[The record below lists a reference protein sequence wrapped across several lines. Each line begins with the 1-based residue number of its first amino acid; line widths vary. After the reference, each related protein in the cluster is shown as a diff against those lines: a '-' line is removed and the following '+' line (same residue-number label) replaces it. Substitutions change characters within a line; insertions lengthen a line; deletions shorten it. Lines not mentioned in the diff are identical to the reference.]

1 MKKIIFYF
9 TFLLLFSCSKNE
21 PAIEK
26 IVITADKTELIA
38 DGKDAITIKVTNL
51 SGSDVTA
58 KSVIQVNGTNLAA
71 NTFSTNKAAEY
82 SVQAI
87 YNGSKSNILKITAKA
102 AVGFNPVIK
111 VTKNTLTSDNVDLV
125 ELACVNEYDTSID
138 FTKNTVFLVNG
149 KEIVGNIFKT
159 NVAAEYTITAKYNTT
174 DVTGVKI
181 VSKTQF
187 TATPKLL
194 AEQFTGTWCPY
205 CPRCITIIEDA
216 AKDNRIVPLAM
227 HVGDDPFNTNEGIT
241 MVRKLSVSGFPT
253 IVINRVKEQQFGAGN
268 VSTILGYLKT
278 SAKAGVVIES
288 KINGTNIEAA
298 VKVSSAENMG
308 DVNCVVILA
317 ENKLRA
323 DQANAVYPEKGNPIR
338 NMEHNHVFRASANG
352 QILGE
357 KISIAPGNTFSKVY
371 AFSNLL
377 CDNASNAEIIVLITN
392 QDNTVINAQKVLVG
406 KSIGY

>member
-26 IVITADKTELIA
+26 LVITADKTELIA

-298 VKVSSAENMG
+298 VKVSSAESMA

-352 QILGE
+352 QI
-357 KISIAPGNTFSKVY
+357 
-371 AFSNLL
+371 
-377 CDNASNAEIIVLITN
+377 
-392 QDNTVINAQKVLVG
+392 
-406 KSIGY
+406 